1 MILSSS
7 LLLFG
12 VTIHLPMEA
21 HVGGT
26 EITVG
31 EIAKVEG
38 PSHEVE
44 RVEAFTVGYAPAP
57 GFSRLIWGEKLAG
70 LVRKELDVDVV
81 LSGQKACRA
90 WPLVDT
96 IAADE
101 IERAAEARMLE
112 VVGSRDMTFRL
123 REAMVSVDVP
133 AGDRSY
139 VLRTKPMHGKLEAGV
154 VSIPVEVHVEGEL
167 YRTIWTSWDVDIW
180 TTVPVVTRRVPAGEK
195 ISAGALENRR
205 IQRGRG
211 AGVKPLTPGLLVGSV
226 AARDLAVGEVVS
238 ELDIHR
244 PAVITAGTSVF
255 LEVRKGSI
263 VARVPAQAR
272 QSGSVGDRI
281 RVVSSD
287 SDREMLAVVVSQGL
301 VAVEL

>member
-1 MILSSS
+1 MMLSTS

-12 VTIHLPMEA
+12 VTLHLPMEA

-31 EIAKVEG
+31 EVAKVEG
-38 PSHEVE
+38 PAHEVE
-44 RVEAFTVGYAPAP
+44 RVEAFAVGYAPAP
-57 GFSRLIWGEKLAG
+57 GFSRLIWGEKLAK
-70 LVRKELDVDVV
+70 LIRKELDIDVV

-101 IERAAEARMLE
+101 LERAAESRMRE

-123 REAMVSVDVP
+123 REALEDVDVP
-133 AGDRSY
+133 SGDRSY
-139 VLRTKPMHGKLEAGV
+139 VLRTKPMHGNLEAGV
-154 VSIPVEVHVEGEL
+154 VSIPVEIHVEGDL
-167 YRTIWTSWDVDIW
+167 YRTIWTSWDVDAW
-180 TTVPVVTRRVPAGEK
+180 VTVPVVTQHVAAGEK

-205 IQRGRG
+205 IQKARGV
-211 AGVKPLTPGLLVGSV
+211 GVKPLPQQMLLGAV
-226 AARDLAVGEVVS
+226 AARDLDAGEIVS
-238 ELDIHR
+238 ELDVHR
-244 PAVITAGTSVF
+244 PAIVTAGADVF
-255 LEVRKGSI
+255 LEVRKGNI

-281 RVVSSD
+281 RVVSND
-287 SDREMLAVVVSQGL
+287 SARELLAVVVSQGL